1 MTKNNKQIP
10 KKTGYLRNIVRQ
22 LARLLKIALSKNV
35 FYQRRQQAKA
45 RSLILEIPFMS
56 NKD

>member
-10 KKTGYLRNIVRQ
+10 KKTGYLRNRQ

-35 FYQRRQQAKA
+35 FYRRRQQAKA